1 MGGRE
6 LSPSITT
13 SRAAGGIGCLPP
25 PPPVQLRNN
34 MFSSLPPSF
43 YLRLFLVLLFCLSLH
58 VTAASWYPAHAAPG
72 TRLHLAACRLPGCS
86 DTCSCVCTW
95 VCMCVCMC
103 VCTRACMHICMRIIP
118 TSMAALALGSHFVG
132 CLCQGGLRLKKG
144 GFHSRK
150 GVGVWS
156 RMCCIQLRSCACP
169 AAPANTQQ
177 RPACRMLLRIF
188 HAVL

>member
-72 TRLHLAACRLPGCS
+72 TGLHLAACRLPVCS

-103 VCTRACMHICMRIIP
+103 VCTRACMCVHAHMHAHYP
-118 TSMAALALGSHFVG
+118 HLYGSAG
-132 CLCQGGLRLKKG
+132 TGQSLCRLPLPGWFKVKKRW
-144 GFHSRK
+144 FS
-150 GVGVWS
+150 
-156 RMCCIQLRSCACP
+156 
-169 AAPANTQQ
+169 
-177 RPACRMLLRIF
+177 
-188 HAVL
+188 